1 MATDRARHNSQWTR
15 AARFEIDAQTPGT
28 PTLLEP
34 VGGTW
39 LRSPTVV
46 FQWTAVQFGDKD
58 RPSKPGILSPVSYIL
73 AVDTAATGIDLWVDT
88 LSATTDTLTMP
99 WQRRYWWQV
108 RAFDLA
114 GNRGSVTAPSSFGF
128 DTTRPP
134 AATLVYPPDGGV
146 IQSDT
151 TSLIWRSVR
160 DSISGVRHYDLQL
173 APDTIFT
180 ETLAVTDTVRIE
192 TLPGSSAYYWHVR
205 AVDSAGNAGQWSL
218 RRTFTYYVG
227 VAENRLELGTEVRLL
242 GPAPNPFARTTVAR
256 LELPRDMS
264 VAADVYN
271 AVGQRVRSLA
281 SWLGHAGAH
290 SLVWDGTDAG
300 GRRVQAGVYYLR
312 ITTESGTVTQA
323 VVLSR

>member
-1 MATDRARHNSQWTR
+1 LGSLN
-15 AARFEIDAQTPGT
+15 
-28 PTLLEP
+28 
-34 VGGTW
+34 
-39 LRSPTVV
+39 VV
-46 FQWTAVQFGDKD
+46 FRWTAVQFGDKG
-58 RPSKPGILSPVSYIL
+58 RPSKPGILSPVRYIL

-88 LSATTDTLTMP
+88 LSVTTDTLTMP

-114 GNRGSVTAPSSFGF
+114 GNQGSVTAPSSFGV

-134 AATLVYPPDGGV
+134 VAALVYPPDSGV

-160 DSISGVRHYDLQL
+160 DNASGVRHYDLQL

-180 ETLAVTDTVRIE
+180 ETLVVTDTVRIE
-192 TLPGSSAYYWHVR
+192 TLPGSAAYYWHVR

-227 VAENRLELGTEVRLL
+227 VSENRLELGNEVRLL
-242 GPAPNPFARTTVAR
+242 GPAPSPFTRTTVVR
-256 LELPRDMS
+256 LVLPRDMA

-281 SWLGHAGAH
+281 SGFGHAGAH

-312 ITTESGTVTQA
+312 ITAEGGTVTQA